1 MTKLKIS
8 FTNIIEVEHLEAMA
22 QVHGYK
28 ATTAN
33 PDFNS
38 NEPESEDNLKEIP
51 SKITAVEFAIKKLA
65 EKTGAIVTH
74 EVTYPIM
81 DDLSPKALQEKKQKV
96 MDELKENFELKV
108 EQI

>member
-28 ATTAN
+28 AITEN

-38 NEPESEDNLKEIP
+38 KEPESEANPKEIK

-81 DDLSPKALQEKKQKV
+81 DELSPKDLQAKKQQI
-96 MDELKENFELKV
+96 MDELESNFQLKV
-108 EQI
+108 ETV

>member
-8 FTNIIEVEHLEAMA
+8 FIKHYRVEHLEAMA

-28 ATTAN
+28 AITEN

-38 NEPESEDNLKEIP
+38 KEPESEANPKEIK

-81 DDLSPKALQEKKQKV
+81 DELSPKDLQSQKQTDNGRVKQ
-96 MDELKENFELKV
+96 F
-108 EQI
+108 